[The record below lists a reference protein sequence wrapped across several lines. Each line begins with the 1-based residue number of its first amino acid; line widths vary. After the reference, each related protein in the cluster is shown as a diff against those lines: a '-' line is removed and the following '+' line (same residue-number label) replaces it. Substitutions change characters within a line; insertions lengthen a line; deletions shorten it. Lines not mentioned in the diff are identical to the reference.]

1 MFGLDL
7 GVGPGARPGAV
18 LPAPVDEV
26 GGAGVEVVVEG
37 VHAQGGAVVGEHA
50 GREPVGQAPGGVG
63 GGVLEG
69 QGVAVLVEGPAAPGI
84 ALAGPSCGRSPVPP
98 CGHSSTRQGDGTKPV
113 QRVIFGFQYKMRHL
127 TSSTSTSN
135 HHVWF
140 FFCNF

>member
-1 MFGLDL
+1 MSEGFPGGGASAAFGLDL
-7 GVGPGARPGAV
+7 GVSPSARPGAV
-18 LPAPVDEV
+18 LPAPVDEA

-84 ALAGPSCGRSPVPP
+84 ALDGDVAVALAGLGGGVGPFDDEVAGSQS
-98 CGHSSTRQGDGTKPV
+98 
-113 QRVIFGFQYKMRHL
+113 FQVRD
-127 TSSTSTSN
+127 
-135 HHVWF
+135 
-140 FFCNF
+140 